1 MQLGS
6 VADQVPGK
14 LNIVFLCG
22 SLEPGR
28 DGVGDYTRRLAN
40 ELVRQGHQ
48 AAMVAL
54 NDPFIIEEYRS
65 FQNSESNE
73 LAEWR
78 IPSLW
83 PERKRFSQAKMA
95 IDEINPTWIS
105 LQFVIFSFHP
115 KGIPYKLQRNLAYLI
130 EERPFHCMFHELWVG
145 LDRGNL
151 FKSSIISSLQKL
163 IIKQMIHLLKPMTIH
178 THLPAYSVDLENLG
192 LQVSP
197 LPLFSNIEVTK
208 EDNKPNETCIF
219 RLGFF
224 SQAEVSDA
232 IAEFLKSLGGEVMLK
247 GLTLEVLLIGGS
259 EEPMNRIKKEI
270 EDING
275 YRNGVKVTGF
285 LTAEALSKALSSCAI
300 GVSPVPRHSLGKSGS
315 VAAFMAHGIPVAA
328 PNVHPG
334 YSPEDVGFFSP
345 TLRAAVIR
353 DPQINMVESAKKAAL
368 EAKNELG
375 ISTIAEKFQSDI
387 QLSSI

>member
-1 MQLGS
+1 M
-6 VADQVPGK
+6 
-14 LNIVFLCG
+14 NIVFLCG
-22 SLEPGR
+22 ALEPGR

-48 AAMVAL
+48 AAIVAL
-54 NDPFIIEEYRS
+54 NDPFVIDEY
-65 FQNSESNE
+65 QGTENSGKNE
-73 LAEWR
+73 LIVWR
-78 IPSLW
+78 FPSLW
-83 PERKRFSQAKMA
+83 SERKRFHHARMA
-95 IDEINPTWIS
+95 IDVINPTWIS

-115 KGIPYKLQRNLAYLI
+115 QGVPYRLQRNLAYLT
-130 EERPFHCMFHELWVG
+130 EGRRFHCMFHELWVG
-145 LDRGNL
+145 LDRGKL
-151 FKSSIISSLQKL
+151 FKSSIVSSLQKI
-163 IIKQMIHLLKPMTIH
+163 IIKQMIHFLKPMTIH
-178 THLPAYSVDLENLG
+178 THLPAYSVDLEGLG

-197 LPLFSNIEVTK
+197 LPLFSNIEVTE
-208 EDNKPNETCIF
+208 EDNKPNETSIF
-219 RLGFF
+219 RVGFF
-224 SQAEVSDA
+224 SQAEISDA
-232 IAEFLKSLGGEVMLK
+232 IAEFLKSLGREVMLK

-315 VAAFMAHGIPVAA
+315 VAAFIAHGVPVAA
-328 PNVHPG
+328 PNVHPE

-345 TLRAAVIR
+345 KLRAAVIR
-353 DPQINMVESAKKAAL
+353 DPQINMVENAKKATL

-375 ISTIAEKFQSDI
+375 ISTIAGKFQSDI
-387 QLSSI
+387 QFSSI